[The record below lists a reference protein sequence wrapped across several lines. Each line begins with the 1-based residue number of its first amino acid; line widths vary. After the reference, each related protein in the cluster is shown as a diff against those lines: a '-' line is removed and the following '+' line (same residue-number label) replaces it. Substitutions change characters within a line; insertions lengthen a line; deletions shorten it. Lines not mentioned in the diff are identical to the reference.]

1 MCVMFEWFM
10 PSLVF
15 QYLSGR
21 ASKASVI
28 TSAVYSYLRSILTAG
43 RGVVVFL
50 LDYDVREI
58 YVCDVRVIYAFVR
71 IWKYYLS
78 GRASKASVI
87 TSAVYSYLRSIL
99 TAGGARGCRVP
110 FRLWCS
116 RDFIWCS
123 RDSLDILIL
132 YYTSLLFH
140 SVANIYFFL
149 WFFSFFDAGGYSL
162 EHPTLFHPSILTYG
176 LFLRRGAGGGL
187 FSLFCSHYYLPHHF
201 SSQHFIGGRKWLT

>member
-1 MCVMFEWFM
+1 MMFEWFRT
-10 PSLVF
+10 SLVF
-15 QYLSGR
+15 QYLSGK
-21 ASKASVI
+21 ASGASVI
-28 TSAVYSYLRSILTAG
+28 PSAVYSYLRSILTAG

-58 YVCDVRVIYAFVR
+58 SSDVREI
-71 IWKYYLS
+71 LS
-78 GRASKASVI
+78 TFSFYTTPVF
-87 TSAVYSYLRSIL
+87 YFIL
-99 TAGGARGCRVP
+99 LPTY
-110 FRLWCS
+110 
-116 RDFIWCS
+116 I
-123 RDSLDILIL
+123 
-132 YYTSLLFH
+132 
-140 SVANIYFFL
+140 FFL

>member
-1 MCVMFEWFM
+1 VCDVRSWFM

-15 QYLSGR
+15 QYLSNR

-28 TSAVYSYLRSILTAG
+28 P
-43 RGVVVFL
+43 
-50 LDYDVREI
+50 
-58 YVCDVRVIYAFVR
+58 
-71 IWKYYLS
+71 
-78 GRASKASVI
+78 
-87 TSAVYSYLRSIL
+87 SAVYSYLRSIL

-140 SVANIYFFL
+140 SVANIYFFPLILFIL
-149 WFFSFFDAGGYSL
+149 WCWGLFSRTSYSFSSVHSYL
-162 EHPTLFHPSILTYG
+162 RSILTAG
-176 LFLRRGAGGGL
+176 RGGG
-187 FSLFCSHYYLPHHF
+187 SLFPFLFALLSTTPFFVSTFHRWTEMTHITLFRFYFMSLPYRHTTPTF
-201 SSQHFIGGRKWLT
+201 LLLK

>member
-1 MCVMFEWFM
+1 M

-15 QYLSGR
+15 QYLSNR

-28 TSAVYSYLRSILTAG
+28 P
-43 RGVVVFL
+43 
-50 LDYDVREI
+50 
-58 YVCDVRVIYAFVR
+58 
-71 IWKYYLS
+71 
-78 GRASKASVI
+78 
-87 TSAVYSYLRSIL
+87 SAVYSYLRSIL

-140 SVANIYFFL
+140 SVANIYFFPLILFIL
-149 WFFSFFDAGGYSL
+149 WCWGLFSRTSYSFSSVHSYL
-162 EHPTLFHPSILTYG
+162 RSILTAGRGGVSFPFFVRTTIYHTIFRLNISSVDG
-176 LFLRRGAGGGL
+176 NDSHNPFSVLFYVT
-187 FSLFCSHYYLPHHF
+187 SLPPHHPYLF
-201 SSQHFIGGRKWLT
+201 TT